1 MPRENRRHG
10 VPDWQGHPDWQGDQ
24 QWQAHPE
31 WHGEVERQRRVHRTD
46 WMALLSGTL
55 FVVLGI
61 LLLTRSITE
70 PLVLSGLLVVG
81 LGFAGLVAVVARVV
95 RGK

>member
-1 MPRENRRHG
+1 MAR
-10 VPDWQGHPDWQGDQ
+10 D
-24 QWQAHPE
+24 
-31 WHGEVERQRRVHRTD
+31 VERVRRLHRTD

-61 LLLTRSITE
+61 LVVTRELRDALI
-70 PLVLSGLLVVG
+70 LVGVTVVG
-81 LGFAGLVAVVARVV
+81 LAFAGVVAIIARVV